1 MSSRYEMNEYIRSK
15 NSYWCK
21 KSERILINII
31 YLSRDGCMAYGGS
44 KIEVRKFYFNIALIK
59 LLK

>member
-1 MSSRYEMNEYIRSK
+1 MNEYIRSK